1 MEAFIA
7 WREYKSNQTHVES
20 QVKNLHMVH
29 IPKLLKMCLGTKH
42 SYKRLKKKDMK
53 KKCCSKLFW
62 KE

>member
-29 IPKLLKMCLGTKH
+29 IPKLLKMRLGTKH
-42 SYKRLKKKDMK
+42 SYKR
-53 KKCCSKLFW
+53 
-62 KE
+62 